1 MVPLSNLLTFA
12 LAAAVL
18 IAVPGPSVLFV
29 IGRSLALGRKGGLLS
44 VLGNALGMIPQ
55 IVAVA
60 LGVGVALAQS
70 VLLFTIVKF
79 AGAAYLVFLGVQ
91 AIRHRGRSTT
101 AADPSRSA
109 STFRVLREGFIVGAT
124 NPKSLVFF
132 VAVLPQFVE
141 YTSGAIPLQLAVLGA
156 VFLLIALVS
165 DSIWAI
171 AAGTARQWFARSP
184 RRISTLSTT
193 GGAMMIALGG
203 TLALT
208 GTKNWPGRGGSA
220 VGFQQVVHVEQP
232 FNGGRRVRQRRVG
245 PAAAV
250 LGGLGVLLLAAVP
263 DDDPRGGASGAARLW
278 CGNILGTLRQGA
290 RHPNNLGPG
299 FGRHRG
305 CFLTQHVA
313 IGIHADAGF
322 RL

>member
-91 AIRHRGRSTT
+91 AIRHRGRRTT

-109 STFRVLREGFIVGAT
+109 STVRVLREGFIVGAT

-208 GTKNWPGRGGSA
+208 GTKN
-220 VGFQQVVHVEQP
+220 
-232 FNGGRRVRQRRVG
+232 
-245 PAAAV
+245 
-250 LGGLGVLLLAAVP
+250 
-263 DDDPRGGASGAARLW
+263 
-278 CGNILGTLRQGA
+278 
-290 RHPNNLGPG
+290 
-299 FGRHRG
+299 
-305 CFLTQHVA
+305 
-313 IGIHADAGF
+313 
-322 RL
+322 